1 MKANSVLGLLFLLGS
16 CQGPEQVDSD
26 KPYTVAMTYVADCP
40 LSVKSSGTWLDL
52 ARNLP
57 DDSFDRWLFVGECDR
72 PLSAAMKA
80 SFDRV
85 VLNMDSARSLGFTHY
100 PMLQIWKG
108 KPSSGRLLYKGP
120 LDNSAKG
127 TGQTRMKADSFFVQ
141 DFLTRLRKGENP
153 TFESHTVY
161 GCFIEP

>member
-1 MKANSVLGLLFLLGS
+1 MKANAVLVLLLFLGA
-16 CQGPEQVDSD
+16 CQSPERIDSD

-40 LSVKSSGTWLDL
+40 LSVKSSGVWLDL

-57 DDSFDRWLFVGECDR
+57 SDSFDRWLFVGECDR
-72 PLSAAMKA
+72 PLSAAMRA
-80 SFDRV
+80 SVDRM
-85 VLNMDSARSLGFTHY
+85 LGSLDSARSLGFTHY

-108 KPSSGRLLYKGP
+108 KPSSGRLLYRGP
-120 LDNSAKG
+120 LDNSARA
-127 TGQTRMKADSFFVQ
+127 TGQTRVKADSLFVH

-161 GCFIEP
+161 GCYIEP